1 MTDEMTADTGTP
13 VNDAVVEATSVVESP
28 AGAPAEAVESES
40 EKAPVVP
47 ESYTFETPEG
57 VTLDTAAV
65 EEFSAIA
72 KELGLEQGKAQA
84 IADIAVKMQQRAAEN
99 QAALVESWV
108 EQVKTDKDLGG
119 DKLTENLAIAKKAL
133 DAFGSPEL
141 RDVLNAT
148 GLGNHPEIIRA
159 FYKAGKAI
167 SEDRFIPG
175 APKGPEMDIAKRMFP
190 TMN

>member
-1 MTDEMTADTGTP
+1 MTDETADTGTP
-13 VNDAVVEATSVVESP
+13 VNDAVVEASVSESQ
-28 AGAPAEAVESES
+28 AGAPAEAY
-40 EKAPVVP
+40 A
-47 ESYTFETPEG
+47 FAAPEG

-84 IADIAVKMQQRAAEN
+84 IADIAVKMQQRQAEA
-99 QAALVESWV
+99 QQALVTSWV
-108 EQVKTDKDLGG
+108 EQVKVDKEIGG
-119 DKLTENLAIAKKAL
+119 EKFTENLAIARKAL
-133 DAFGSPEL
+133 ESFGTPEL
-141 RDVLNAT
+141 QDVLNMT
-148 GLGNHPEIIRA
+148 GLGNHPEVIRA

-175 APKGPEMDIAKRMFP
+175 APKGAEMDMAKRMFP

>member
-1 MTDEMTADTGTP
+1 MTDETTADTGTT
-13 VNDAVVEATSVVESP
+13 VNDAVVEASVESQ
-28 AGAPAEAVESES
+28 AGSTPAEVVASES
-40 EKAPVVP
+40 AQAP
-47 ESYTFETPEG
+47 EAYEFQAPEG
-57 VTLDTAAV
+57 VTLDAAAV
-65 EEFSAIA
+65 EEFSSIA

-84 IADIAVKMQQRAAEN
+84 IADIAVKMQQRQVEA
-99 QAALVESWV
+99 QAALIESWV
-108 EQVKTDKDLGG
+108 EQTKVDKDLGG
-119 DKLTENLAIAKKAL
+119 EKLNENLAIARKAL

-141 RDVLNAT
+141 RDVLNST

-175 APKGPEMDIAKRMFP
+175 TPRGAEMDIAKRMFP

>member
-1 MTDEMTADTGTP
+1 MSDETIADSGTT
-13 VNDAVVEATSVVESP
+13 VHDAGEASVESQ
-28 AGAPAEAVESES
+28 AGAPVEAVTSASEQ
-40 EKAPVVP
+40 APVAAP
-47 ESYTFETPEG
+47 ESYTFAAPEG

-84 IADIAVKMQQRAAEN
+84 IADVAVKMQQRQAEA
-99 QAALVESWV
+99 QQALVTSWV
-108 EQVKTDKDLGG
+108 EQVKVDKEIGG
-119 DKLTENLAIAKKAL
+119 DKFAENLAVARKAL
-133 DAFGSPEL
+133 ETFGTPEL
-141 RDVLNAT
+141 QDVLNMT
-148 GLGNHPEIIRA
+148 GLGNHPEVIRA

-175 APKGPEMDIAKRMFP
+175 SPKGPEMDLAKRMFP

>member
-1 MTDEMTADTGTP
+1 MSDETTIADAGTT
-13 VNDAVVEATSVVESP
+13 VNDAGEASVESQ
-28 AGAPAEAVESES
+28 AAAPAEAVESES
-40 EKAPVVP
+40 AKAPEVP
-47 ESYTFETPEG
+47 EAYAFSAPEG

-84 IADIAVKMQQRAAEN
+84 IADIAVKMQQRQVEA
-99 QAALVESWV
+99 QASLIESWV
-108 EQVKTDKDLGG
+108 EQVKVDKDLGG
-119 DKLTENLAIAKKAL
+119 EKLNENLAVARKAL
-133 DAFGSPEL
+133 DTFGSPEL
-141 RDVLNAT
+141 RDVLNST

-159 FYKAGKAI
+159 FFKAGKAI

-175 APKGPEMDIAKRMFP
+175 TPKGAEMDIAKRMFP

>member
-1 MTDEMTADTGTP
+1 MTDDVADSGTT
-13 VNDAVVEATSVVESP
+13 VNDAGEASVESQ
-28 AGAPAEAVESES
+28 AGAPAEAVESTS
-40 EKAPVVP
+40 PQAP
-47 ESYTFETPEG
+47 EAYAFSAPEG

-84 IADIAVKMQQRAAEN
+84 IADIAVKMQQRQAEA
-99 QAALVESWV
+99 QQALVTSWV
-108 EQVKTDKDLGG
+108 EQVKVDKEIGG
-119 DKLTENLAIAKKAL
+119 DKFTENLAVARKAL
-133 DAFGSPEL
+133 ETFGTPEL
-141 RDVLNAT
+141 QDVLNMT
-148 GLGNHPEIIRA
+148 GLGNHPEVIRA

-175 APKGPEMDIAKRMFP
+175 SPKGPEMDMAKRMFP

>member
-1 MTDEMTADTGTP
+1 MSDEITADTGTP
-13 VNDAVVEATSVVESP
+13 VNDAVVEASVSESQ
-28 AGAPAEAVESES
+28 AGAPAEALTSES
-40 EKAPVVP
+40 ASAPEIP
-47 ESYTFETPEG
+47 ESYAFNAPEG

-84 IADIAVKMQQRAAEN
+84 IADIAVKMQQRQVEA
-99 QAALVESWV
+99 QAALVTSWV
-108 EQVKTDKDLGG
+108 EQVKVDKEIGG
-119 DKLTENLAIAKKAL
+119 EKFTENLALARKAL
-133 DAFGSPEL
+133 ESFGTPEL
-141 RDVLNAT
+141 QDVLNMT
-148 GLGNHPEIIRA
+148 GLGNHPEVIRA

-175 APKGPEMDIAKRMFP
+175 TPKGAEMDMAKRMFP